1 MLIHFWGV
9 RGSCSVCLTPQQIQ
23 KKISAVVQRITAEDI
38 KNSDTRERF
47 IARLPKW
54 LFGTVGGNT
63 PCVQFV
69 SDSGKTFI
77 LDAGTGMKV
86 MSKESALPK
95 DLHYNLF
102 FSHFHWDHI
111 QGLPFF
117 EPVYNPSVKFDVYS
131 TFPAVEQILERQ
143 MKDPYFPVP
152 WKNISEKFTFH
163 CVQTGVSFDVDG
175 ISVMCCKM
183 SHPGNSYSFSF
194 LENGKKFVYAT
205 DVELKQDEFSDI
217 EEKRA
222 VFENAD
228 VLVFDAQYTIDD
240 ASEKANWGHSAFC
253 SVIDFALKWN
263 VKQLY
268 LFHHE
273 PSYDDAKLHSILQS
287 ALWYV
292 DFIKKEKLQVFL
304 ATEGLTVEL

>member
-1 MLIHFWGV
+1 M
-9 RGSCSVCLTPQQIQ
+9 
-23 KKISAVVQRITAEDI
+23 
-38 KNSDTRERF
+38 
-47 IARLPKW
+47 
-54 LFGTVGGNT
+54 
-63 PCVQFV
+63 
-69 SDSGKTFI
+69 
-77 LDAGTGMKV
+77 
-86 MSKESALPK
+86 
-95 DLHYNLF
+95 
-102 FSHFHWDHI
+102 
-111 QGLPFF
+111 
-117 EPVYNPSVKFDVYS
+117 
-131 TFPAVEQILERQ
+131 
-143 MKDPYFPVP
+143 
-152 WKNISEKFTFH
+152 
-163 CVQTGVSFDVDG
+163 
-175 ISVMCCKM
+175 
-183 SHPGNSYSFSF
+183 
-194 LENGKKFVYAT
+194 ENGKKFVYAT

-263 VKQLY
+263 VKKLY